1 MIQHENNLKYLI
13 VVFYRIKI
21 KSPSYLDLLYREI
34 NINDFYSNLFIYIL
48 NITHLQRRHDSVKI
62 TEQNLWQILKH
73 LTFGEE
79 PCMYRKISCLYTSE
93 FLIFGPLTPVI

>member
-62 TEQNLWQILKH
+62 TEQNL
-73 LTFGEE
+73 
-79 PCMYRKISCLYTSE
+79 
-93 FLIFGPLTPVI
+93 